1 MIEAAACGTP
11 VVAYPSG
18 SVPEIV
24 EDGVTGFVVRNI
36 DEAAGAVSRAGMLDC
51 NLIRRRFEQRFT
63 VEQMTTKYLD
73 VYNRLLDSRL
83 AVAAA

>member
-1 MIEAAACGTP
+1 VVRNVEEAAA
-11 VVAYPSG
+11 
-18 SVPEIV
+18 
-24 EDGVTGFVVRNI
+24 
-36 DEAAGAVSRAGMLDC
+36 AVSRAGMLDC
-51 NLIRRRFEQRFT
+51 DMIRRRFEQRFT